1 MPLDPHSFNNT
12 LLRSNSLLGF
22 RELAIYHAQ
31 LLQIEAKPVYLFEQE
46 SLQGCPYRWIELPS
60 ELVHQFFDVM
70 RTNKPCR
77 RVHGESTWR
86 TNPRRQFTRVTRPVN
101 MRAPT
106 DPPLLHPATRE
117 ISDRSRMIDPRPAH
131 EAACAFCFACTP

>member
-1 MPLDPHSFNNT
+1 MALDPHSFNNT

-22 RELAIYHAQ
+22 RELAIYDAQ

-70 RTNKPCR
+70 RPNKLGR

-86 TNPRRQFTRVTRPVN
+86 TKSPRRQFTRVTRPVN
-101 MRAPT
+101 MSAPT
-106 DPPLLHPATRE
+106 DPPLLRPATRE
-117 ISDRSRMIDPRPAH
+117 IS
-131 EAACAFCFACTP
+131 